1 MAVAI
6 KFHLRR
12 NSGSVRRFGTLWT
25 RYLARTHLELVLSVI
40 QSDINNN
47 WDRTVWHDHHV
58 RKSDK
63 HNPKGLQKQKN
74 IAQCEPGL
82 TLQILTEGIK
92 SVHKLSRGELTH
104 THTHTH
110 TENTHLRQNKYPK
123 TTTPEFV
130 YSLLSEERVH
140 WGLVIKFT
148 FWTETSFANSC
159 RLTTTAADRHI
170 QSKDELTLNNMI
182 KQQVMTL
189 ALDGIIKQAALDR
202 SISWILKSIKTRYEH
217 ISRHRKN
224 DFTFPTVQS
233 IISRCQTVHKS
244 IFDFSLNSNGV
255 INFSETDY
263 NSAISPSAFEQK
275 WLENILCWWLP
286 ARLL

>member
-1 MAVAI
+1 MWAQLNTTDSDWRDKI
-6 KFHLRR
+6 CPQTQQR
-12 NSGSVRRFGTLWT
+12 GT
-25 RYLARTHLELVLSVI
+25 
-40 QSDINNN
+40 D
-47 WDRTVWHDHHV
+47 
-58 RKSDK
+58 
-63 HNPKGLQKQKN
+63 
-74 IAQCEPGL
+74 
-82 TLQILTEGIK
+82 
-92 SVHKLSRGELTH
+92 
-104 THTHTH
+104 THTH

-182 KQQVMTL
+182 EQQVMTI
-189 ALDGIIKQAALDR
+189 ALDGIVNKLLWIEVSLKYSSPLRHFMNTSADTERMTSPFQQCRVLLVDVKCTNQYLIFPSTVTVS
-202 SISWILKSIKTRYEH
+202 SISARLS
-217 ISRHRKN
+217 
-224 DFTFPTVQS
+224 
-233 IISRCQTVHKS
+233 
-244 IFDFSLNSNGV
+244 
-255 INFSETDY
+255 DY